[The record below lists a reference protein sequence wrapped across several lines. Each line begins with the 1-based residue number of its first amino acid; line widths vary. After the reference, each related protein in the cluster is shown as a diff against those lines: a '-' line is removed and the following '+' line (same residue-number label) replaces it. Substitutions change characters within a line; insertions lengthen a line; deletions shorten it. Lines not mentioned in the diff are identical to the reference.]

1 MREQDSTEALERAS
15 RWLRER
21 VKNYAHTA
29 KRVLQN
35 PWFIAG
41 LWLLVIAADP
51 VAAQGSSLDGV
62 VQVLENIK
70 NLLQNIGLV
79 LAAVSL
85 MASGIAWMLGEVRL
99 AKKLVRGAVIG
110 VLILVLADP
119 IVDFLIEPLQ

>member
-1 MREQDSTEALERAS
+1 MVTLS
-15 RWLRER
+15 
-21 VKNYAHTA
+21 KTA
-29 KRVLQN
+29 VRRIADKELGLSSFQRKLIKVG
-35 PWFIAG
+35 FILG
-41 LWLLVIAADP
+41 VTLVIAADP

-70 NLLQNIGLV
+70 NLLQNVGLV